1 MINEIDD
8 RPVRIRVHPKLV
20 EELEERRKAL
30 EEETGLKLD
39 GGIPSVSYMVALELK
54 RNRENKKKPMDT
66 KNIKFTLQRIKGTRK
81 NGIIDIEF

>member
-1 MINEIDD
+1 MINDIDD

-20 EELEERRKAL
+20 EELEERKRIL
-30 EEETGLKLD
+30 EEESGLKLD

-54 RNRENKKKPMDT
+54 KARENKHKPVDT
-66 KNIKFTLQRIKGTRK
+66 KNIKVTLQRIKGTKK